1 MSVKYIITEKGNPSK
16 PAEPKKF
23 YATAKADG
31 EVTFRKLSK
40 EISNISTT
48 VSDTDVLAVLNV
60 LVKALINHLSEGR
73 IVRFGEFG
81 SFQVSLSSEG
91 AATRKEFNTSLI
103 RNSKITFRPGTNLKE
118 MLATLK
124 YEKYEK

>member
-31 EVTFRKLSK
+31 EVTFKKLSK

>member
-91 AATRKEFNTSLI
+91 AVTRKEFNASLI

>member
-118 MLATLK
+118 MLGFPGRSFL
-124 YEKYEK
+124 

>member
-31 EVTFRKLSK
+31 EVTFKKLSK
-40 EISNISTT
+40 EISDISTT

>member
-91 AATRKEFNTSLI
+91 ATTRKEFNTSLI